1 MAGDMAMIRV
11 LFLVSSL
18 HQGGTERQL
27 VTLLHGLDR
36 KRFRSI
42 VVTYYPGGAWE
53 ERLRQHPGVDLHCLG
68 LKNRFDLAGMI
79 MGLSKIIRRTRP
91 DILYGL
97 LGDACTL
104 ALIHGK
110 IIGKSRVIW
119 GLRAT
124 NVDFSQYSLISGL
137 VYRLN
142 AYLSTRVDRIII
154 NSWAGSKYH
163 ADQGYA
169 CNRITV
175 IPNGIDTGYFMPQ
188 PDQGADL
195 RRQWQIG
202 PAIPLIGRVG
212 RLDPMK
218 DYATFLK
225 AAKTVAARRPDVRFV
240 IAGDGPDQILNDLK
254 ALSCSLGL
262 DGCVLWLG
270 PREDLPAVYSACT
283 LTSSSSSFGEGF
295 PNVVAESLACEVPCV
310 ATDVGDS
317 SRVLGPGGM
326 IVPPGNPAALAE
338 AWERIIS
345 LSQQQQR
352 HTGKKGREHVID
364 SFGIQKMVHAT
375 EKVFLSVASYL

>member
-18 HQGGTERQL
+18 HQGGAERQL

-42 VVTYYPGGAWE
+42 VVTYYPGGTWE
-53 ERLRQHPGVDLHCLG
+53 ESLRRLPCVDLHCLG

-175 IPNGIDTGYFMPQ
+175 VPNGIDTGYFMPQ
-188 PDQGADL
+188 PDKGADL
-195 RRQWQIG
+195 RRQWQIS

-240 IAGDGPDQILNDLK
+240 IAGSGSDQILDDLK

-262 DGCVLWLG
+262 DGRVLWLG

-283 LTSSSSSFGEGF
+283 LTTSSSFGEGA
-295 PNVVAESLACEVPCV
+295 PNVVAESLACAVPCV

-345 LSQQQQR
+345 LSQQQQQ
-352 HTGKKGREHVID
+352 HTGEKGREHVID
-364 SFGIQKMVHAT
+364 NFGIQEMVHAT

>member
-18 HQGGTERQL
+18 HQGGAERQL

-42 VVTYYPGGAWE
+42 VVTYYPGGTWE
-53 ERLRQHPGVDLHCLG
+53 ESLRRLPCVDLHCLG

-110 IIGKSRVIW
+110 IIGKSRMIW

-154 NSWAGSKYH
+154 NSWSGLKYH

-169 CNRITV
+169 CKRITV

-188 PDQGADL
+188 PDKGADL
-195 RRQWQIG
+195 RRQWQIS

-218 DYATFLK
+218 DYATVLK
-225 AAKTVAARRPDVRFV
+225 AAKTVAVRRPDVRFV
-240 IAGDGPDQILNDLK
+240 IAGDGPDQILDDLK

-262 DGCVLWLG
+262 DERVLWLG

>member
-18 HQGGTERQL
+18 HQGGAERQL

-42 VVTYYPGGAWE
+42 VVTYYPGGTWE
-53 ERLRQHPGVDLHCLG
+53 ESLRRLPCVDLHCLG

-110 IIGKSRVIW
+110 IIGKSRMIW

-154 NSWAGSKYH
+154 NSWSGLKYH

-169 CNRITV
+169 CKRITV

-188 PDQGADL
+188 PDKGADL
-195 RRQWQIG
+195 RRQWQIS

-240 IAGDGPDQILNDLK
+240 IAGDGPDQILDDLK

-262 DGCVLWLG
+262 DERVLWLG

>member
-18 HQGGTERQL
+18 HQGGAERQL

-42 VVTYYPGGAWE
+42 VVTYYPGGTWE
-53 ERLRQHPGVDLHCLG
+53 ESLRRLPCVDLHCLG

-154 NSWAGSKYH
+154 NSWAGLKYH

-188 PDQGADL
+188 PDKGADL
-195 RRQWQIG
+195 RRQWQIN
-202 PAIPLIGRVG
+202 PDIPLIGRVG

-240 IAGDGPDQILNDLK
+240 IAGSGPDQILDDLK
-254 ALSCSLGL
+254 TLSCSLGL
-262 DGCVLWLG
+262 DGRVLWLG

-295 PNVVAESLACEVPCV
+295 PNVVAESLACETPCV

-317 SRVLGPGGM
+317 ARVLGPGGI
-326 IVPPGNPAALAE
+326 IVPPGSPAALAE
-338 AWERIIS
+338 AWVRILS
-345 LSQQQQR
+345 LSQEQQQ

-364 SFGIQKMVHAT
+364 SFGIQEMVHAT